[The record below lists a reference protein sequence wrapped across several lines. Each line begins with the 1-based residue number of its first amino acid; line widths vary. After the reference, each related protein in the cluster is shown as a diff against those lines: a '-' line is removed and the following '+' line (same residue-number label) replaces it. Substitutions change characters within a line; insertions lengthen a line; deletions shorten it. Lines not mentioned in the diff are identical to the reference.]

1 MLHKSFISWC
11 LGIHTI
17 CQRDAFY
24 YNIYLFK
31 SLLRKGCDKTILILI
46 YLLIFK
52 KALNAYLSHIYF
64 AFILNPV
71 STFRITKVYLGFML
85 KDLLHS
91 VTPIPLFLSGYHCIS
106 LSQKVSYTRQQ
117 LYKYRN
123 LKKDMSTCSKRTYI
137 ILTTLFTM
145 KIVKV
150 QLHGNSYQ
158 KFCSVCK

>member
-1 MLHKSFISWC
+1 MILIFSQKIMFHKSFISWC

-31 SLLRKGCDKTILILI
+31 GLLRKGCDKTILILI

-52 KALNAYLSHIYF
+52 KALNAYLSHICF

-91 VTPIPLFLSGYHCIS
+91 VTPIPLYFVRLPLHIS
-106 LSQKVSYTRQQ
+106 
-117 LYKYRN
+117 
-123 LKKDMSTCSKRTYI
+123 
-137 ILTTLFTM
+137 FTES
-145 KIVKV
+145 I
-150 QLHGNSYQ
+150 SYQ
-158 KFCSVCK
+158 IVVVQV